1 MKVTVEE
8 LEACK
13 RRLQVEAPED
23 LVRKAWEEACGRVQ
37 RQARLPGFRKGHV
50 PRSLVKLHFAEEVHR
65 EVAHRL
71 IPEVYRQAVAEARL
85 APVEDPVFQ
94 DVTLEE
100 GAALKFTAVVEIKPE
115 ITLGTY
121 KGLQVEHTPAPVTE
135 EEVDQALAHLREQH
149 AEFRSVERAASLGD
163 LVITDYTVVADGMEP
178 RSEQG
183 YAFLVG
189 SQSVL
194 PEIDEAVLG
203 LTAGGEREAP
213 VRFPHDHHREE
224 LRGKPGTIRVKVLEV
239 KEKRLPPLDD
249 DFARGLGEYEDL
261 AGLRADIRKELE
273 AQREREN
280 RRALENNVVEALRA
294 QHSFQVP
301 EAMVLRQVAYMIE
314 QIRERLRRQGV
325 SPDQITWDYEK
336 LTEEFRPGAE
346 KAVRRALLLDA
357 IAEREGLH
365 PPEEEVALEVE
376 RIAKASQRPPP
387 AVRRLME
394 KSGDLEA
401 LRLRL
406 REARVLD
413 FLIQH
418 ATVGV
423 S

>member
-1 MKVTVEE
+1 MKVAVEE
-8 LEACK
+8 LQACK

-23 LVRKAWEEACGRVQ
+23 LVRKAWADAYSRVQ
-37 RQARLPGFRKGHV
+37 RQARVPGFRKGHV
-50 PRSLVKLHFAEEVHR
+50 PRSLVKLHFAEEVRR
-65 EVAHRL
+65 EVAQQL

-100 GAALKFTAVVEIKPE
+100 GEPLKFTAVVEVNPE
-115 ITLGTY
+115 IALGTY
-121 KGLQVEHTPAPVTE
+121 KGLRVEHTPVPVTE
-135 EEVDQALAHLREQH
+135 EEVDQALARLREQH
-149 AEFRSVERAASLGD
+149 AEFRSVERAADVDD
-163 LVITDYTVVADGMEP
+163 LVIMDYTIVVDGGEP

-183 YAFLVG
+183 YAFRVG

-203 LTAGGEREAP
+203 LVPGGEREVP
-213 VRFPHDHHREE
+213 VRFPQDHPQEA
-224 LRGKPGTIRVKVLEV
+224 LRGRPGTARTKVLEV

-261 AGLRADIRKELE
+261 AGLRAAVRKELE
-273 AQREREN
+273 ALRDSEN
-280 RRALENNVVEALRA
+280 RRALENKLVEALLA
-294 QHSFQVP
+294 QHPFPVP
-301 EAMVLRQVAYMIE
+301 EAMVLRHVARLIE

-325 SPDQITWDYEK
+325 DPDQMSWEREK

-357 IAEREGLH
+357 IAEREGLE
-365 PPEEEVALEVE
+365 PSEEEAALEVE
-376 RIAKASQRPPP
+376 RIAKASRRPAP

-394 KSGDLEA
+394 KSGELAA
-401 LRLRL
+401 LRFAL

-418 ATVGV
+418 AAIGV

>member
-1 MKVTVEE
+1 MKVAVEE

-23 LVRKAWEEACGRVQ
+23 LVQKAWEEACGRVQ

-50 PRSLVKLHFAEEVHR
+50 PRSLVKLHFAEEVRR
-65 EVAHRL
+65 EVAHQL

-100 GAALKFTAVVEIKPE
+100 GAPLKFTAVVEIKPE
-115 ITLGTY
+115 IALGTY
-121 KGLQVEHTPAPVTE
+121 KGLQVEHTPVPVNE
-135 EEVDQALAHLREQH
+135 EEVDQALAHLREPH
-149 AEFRSVERAASLGD
+149 AEFRSVERAADVGD
-163 LVITDYTVVADGMEP
+163 LVIMDYTIVVEGGEP

-203 LTAGGEREAP
+203 LAPDGEREVP
-213 VRFPHDHHREE
+213 VRFSQDHPQEA
-224 LRGKPGTIRVKVLEV
+224 LRGKPGTARIKVLEV

-261 AGLRADIRKELE
+261 AGLRAAVRKELE
-273 AQREREN
+273 AQRDREN
-280 RRALENNVVEALRA
+280 RRALGNNVVEALLA
-294 QHSFQVP
+294 QHPFPVP
-301 EAMVLRQVAYMIE
+301 EAMVLRQVARMIE
-314 QIRERLRRQGV
+314 QIRERLRRQRV
-325 SPDQITWDYEK
+325 DPDQLSWDYEK

-357 IAEREGLH
+357 IAEREGLE
-365 PPEEEVALEVE
+365 PSEEEVALEVE
-376 RIAKASQRPPP
+376 RIAKASRRPVP
-387 AVRRLME
+387 AVRRPME
-394 KSGDLEA
+394 KSGELAA
-401 LRLRL
+401 LRFAL

-418 ATVGV
+418 AVVGV